1 LRRYTAAIDMDVE
14 ASIMTI
20 SLADFQADGQ
30 TNIPALQ
37 QAIRTLTRFQREEL
51 AEWMLNSPD
60 LTDGVAE
67 FRSVYG
73 TPSARRLPTV
83 EEFLLME
90 HGSPVRHE
98 YVGGE
103 VFEMRAP
110 MPRHEVIVGNLLD
123 HFRAQLGVG
132 PSKVI
137 SSHLGLRL
145 QVDACDLLYRPDL
158 MIACGPFTA
167 EALDL
172 PYLTE
177 PCVIVEVFS
186 PVTEDIDRREKL
198 LNYRRIASLEEYVL
212 VAQRSLEVLI
222 FRRSDNWNPTVLTS
236 PDDVLESRAV
246 ELSMSL
252 EEIYEG
258 LR

>member
-1 LRRYTAAIDMDVE
+1 MDVE
-14 ASIMTI
+14 ATIMTI
-20 SLADFQADGQ
+20 SLAEFQPDSQ
-30 TNIPALQ
+30 DNIHVLQ

-51 AEWMLNSPD
+51 AEWILNSPD
-60 LTDGVAE
+60 FSDAVAE
-67 FRSVYG
+67 FRAVYG
-73 TPSARRLPTV
+73 PPVGRRPLTV
-83 EEFLLME
+83 EEFLTME
-90 HGSPVRHE
+90 QGSPVRHE

-103 VFEMRAP
+103 IFDLRAP

-123 HFRAQLGVG
+123 HFRTQLGVG

-145 QVDACDLLYRPDL
+145 QVDACDLFYRPDL

-177 PCVIVEVFS
+177 PCLIVEVFS

-198 LNYRRIASLEEYVL
+198 LNYRRISSVEEYVL
-212 VAQRSLEVLI
+212 VAQRSLEVII

-236 PDDVLESRAV
+236 PDDVLESRTV

-258 LR
+258 IR

>member
-1 LRRYTAAIDMDVE
+1 MDVE
-14 ASIMTI
+14 AAIMTI
-20 SLADFQADGQ
+20 SLAEFQADSQ
-30 TNIPALQ
+30 ANIPALQ
-37 QAIRTLTRFQREEL
+37 EIIRKLTRFQREEL

-60 LTDGVAE
+60 LSDAVAE
-67 FRSVYG
+67 FKSAYG
-73 TPSARRLPTV
+73 PPGGRRALTV
-83 EEFLLME
+83 EEFLQIE
-90 HGSPVRHE
+90 QGSPVRHE

-103 VFEMRAP
+103 IFDMRAP

-145 QVDACDLLYRPDL
+145 QVDAWDLFYRPDI
-158 MIACGPFTA
+158 MIACGPLTA

-198 LNYRRIASLEEYVL
+198 LNYRRIPSVEEYVL
-212 VAQRSLEVLI
+212 VAQRSLEVSI
-222 FRRSDNWNPTVLTS
+222 FRRSDNWNPTVLTA
-236 PDDVLESRAV
+236 PDDIVESRSV
-246 ELSMSL
+246 EVSMSL

-258 LR
+258 VR

>member
-1 LRRYTAAIDMDVE
+1 
-14 ASIMTI
+14 MTI
-20 SLADFQADGQ
+20 SLAEFQADSQ
-30 TNIPALQ
+30 ANIPALQ

-60 LTDGVAE
+60 LTDAVAE
-67 FRSVYG
+67 FRSAYG
-73 TPSARRLPTV
+73 LPGGRRPRTV
-83 EEFLLME
+83 EEFLQME
-90 HGSPVRHE
+90 QGSPVRHE

-103 VFEMRAP
+103 MYEMRAP

-123 HFRAQLGVG
+123 HFRAQPGVG

-145 QVDACDLLYRPDL
+145 QVDACDLYYRPDI
-158 MIACGPFTA
+158 MIAGGPLSA

-198 LNYRRIASLEEYVL
+198 LNYRRIPSVEEYVL
-212 VAQRSLEVLI
+212 VAQRSLEVII
-222 FRRSDNWNPTVLTS
+222 FRRSDDWHPTVLTA
-236 PDDVLESRAV
+236 PDDVVESRSV
-246 ELSMSL
+246 EVSVSL

-258 LR
+258 VR

>member
-1 LRRYTAAIDMDVE
+1 MEVGAA
-14 ASIMTI
+14 IMTI
-20 SLADFQADGQ
+20 LLEEFQADVAA
-30 TNIPALQ
+30 NIPALQ
-37 QAIRTLTRFQREEL
+37 EAIRKLTRFQREEL

-60 LTDGVAE
+60 LTDVVAE
-67 FRSVYG
+67 LRSVYG
-73 TPSARRLPTV
+73 SPGGRRRLTV
-83 EEFLLME
+83 EEFLQME
-90 HGSPVRHE
+90 RGSPARHE
-98 YVGGE
+98 YVDGE
-103 VFEMRAP
+103 MFEMRAP

-145 QVDACDLLYRPDL
+145 QVDACEVFYRPDV
-158 MIACGPFTA
+158 MVACGPFTA

-198 LNYRRIASLEEYVL
+198 LNYRRISSVEEYVL
-212 VAQRSLEVLI
+212 VAQRSPEVII
-222 FRRSDNWNPTVLTS
+222 FRRSDNWNSTVLTA
-236 PDDVLESRAV
+236 PDDVVESHSV
-246 ELSMSL
+246 ELSVSL

-258 LR
+258 VR

>member
-1 LRRYTAAIDMDVE
+1 
-14 ASIMTI
+14 MTI
-20 SLADFQADGQ
+20 SLEEFQADSPA
-30 TNIPALQ
+30 NIAALRE
-37 QAIRTLTRFQREEL
+37 AIRKLTRFQRQDL

-60 LTDGVAE
+60 LVDAVAE
-67 FRSVYG
+67 LRSSYG
-73 TPSARRLPTV
+73 PPGGRRPQTV
-83 EEFLLME
+83 EEFLRME

-103 VFEMRAP
+103 IFEMRAP

-123 HFRAQLGVG
+123 QFRAQLGVG

-145 QVDACDLLYRPDL
+145 QIDDCDLLYRPDL
-158 MIACGPFTA
+158 MVACGPLTA

-198 LNYRRIASLEEYVL
+198 LNYRRLGSVEEYVL
-212 VAQRSLEVLI
+212 VAQRSLEVI
-222 FRRSDNWNPTVLTS
+222 VFRRSDNWSPTVLTA
-236 PDDVLESRAV
+236 PDDVFESRSV
-246 ELSMSL
+246 EVSMSL
-252 EEIYEG
+252 AEIYEG
-258 LR
+258 TR

>member
-1 LRRYTAAIDMDVE
+1 MDVE
-14 ASIMTI
+14 VTIMTI
-20 SLADFQADGQ
+20 SLAEFQADSQ
-30 TNIPALQ
+30 ANIPALQ

-60 LTDGVAE
+60 LADAVAE
-67 FRSVYG
+67 FRSAYG
-73 TPSARRLPTV
+73 PPDGGQPRTV
-83 EEFLLME
+83 EEFLQME
-90 HGSPVRHE
+90 QGSPVRHE

-103 VFEMRAP
+103 MYEMRAP

-132 PSKVI
+132 PSTVI

-145 QVDACDLLYRPDL
+145 QVDGCDLYYRPDII
-158 MIACGPFTA
+158 IASGPLTA

-177 PCVIVEVFS
+177 PRVIVEVFS
-186 PVTEDIDRREKL
+186 PVTQDIDRREKL
-198 LNYRRIASLEEYVL
+198 LNYRRIPSLDEYVL
-212 VAQRSLEVLI
+212 VAQRSLEVII
-222 FRRSDNWNPTVLTS
+222 FRRSDNWHPAVLTS
-236 PDDVLESRAV
+236 PDDVVESRSV

-258 LR
+258 VR

>member
-1 LRRYTAAIDMDVE
+1 MDVE
-14 ASIMTI
+14 AAIMII
-20 SLADFQADGQ
+20 SLAELQADGQ
-30 TNIPALQ
+30 AYISALQ
-37 QAIRTLTRFQREEL
+37 QAIRKLTRFQREEL
-51 AEWMLNSPD
+51 AEWMLNSSD
-60 LTDGVAE
+60 FTDGVAE

-73 TPSARRLPTV
+73 PPGTRRLPTV

-90 HGSPVRHE
+90 QGSPVRHE

-103 VFEMRAP
+103 IFEMRAP

-123 HFRAQLGVG
+123 HFRTQLGVG

-145 QVDACDLLYRPDL
+145 QVDGCDLFYRPDI

-198 LNYRRIASLEEYVL
+198 MNYRRIPSVEEYVL
-212 VAQRSLEVLI
+212 IAQRSLEVI
-222 FRRSDNWNPTVLTS
+222 VFRRSDNWNPTVLTS
-236 PDDVLESRAV
+236 PDDVVESRSV
-246 ELSMSL
+246 ELSVTL

-258 LR
+258 IR